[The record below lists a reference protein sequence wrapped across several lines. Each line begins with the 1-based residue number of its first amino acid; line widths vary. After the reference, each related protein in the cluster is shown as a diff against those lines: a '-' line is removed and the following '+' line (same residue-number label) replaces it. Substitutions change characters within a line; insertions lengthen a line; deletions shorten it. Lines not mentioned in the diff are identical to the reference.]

1 MPKITF
7 LESPK
12 KGFTKN
18 KVKPFLSDPRK
29 VNFGI
34 VFKEISVFLVQF
46 FLGDSRKVNIGVGVK
61 GTLLE
66 IQKSISSSR
75 KVILV
80 TEKYFWSPAR
90 NTFL

>member
-29 VNFGI
+29 VIFGI
-34 VFKEISVFLVQF
+34 VLKELCWK
-46 FLGDSRKVNIGVGVK
+46 SRKVF
-61 GTLLE
+61 LAA
-66 IQKSISSSR
+66 
-75 KVILV
+75 
-80 TEKYFWSPAR
+80 EK
-90 NTFL
+90 

>member
-29 VNFGI
+29 VIFGI
-34 VFKEISVFLVQF
+34 VFKEIS
-46 FLGDSRKVNIGVGVK
+46 
-61 GTLLE
+61 
-66 IQKSISSSR
+66 
-75 KVILV
+75 
-80 TEKYFWSPAR
+80 
-90 NTFL
+90 